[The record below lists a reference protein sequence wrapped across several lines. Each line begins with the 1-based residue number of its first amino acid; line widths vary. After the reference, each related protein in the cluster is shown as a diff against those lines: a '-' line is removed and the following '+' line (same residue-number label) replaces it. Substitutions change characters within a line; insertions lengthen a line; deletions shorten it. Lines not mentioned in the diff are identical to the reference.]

1 MARVIVRRLAAA
13 TLLGAFLGL
22 LAATA
27 TAAGTTSGPRLSLV
41 EWRLQRPMVL
51 RLATVAPDGA
61 GRRVL
66 TDRSIQPVPFA
77 GASWSPDGAT
87 LAFAG
92 YPPGGGS
99 EAGSKAEPRI
109 YLIGADGG
117 PPREVPGTVG
127 ASGPVFAPDGAS
139 IAFTRSKLI
148 QKLDPRRPWLSHSYF
163 SATVWTVSVA
173 GGDPRRLTPWRNGLL
188 NEPASFSPDGKLLL
202 LDRTRTPFVP
212 SEVVALNL
220 SDGTTRVVAR
230 DAEEPS
236 FSPDGSEVA
245 LISYR
250 DHLRAQTADGPV
262 PVGELYVVRAS
273 GSNARRL
280 TRTPQVQESDPSWD
294 PSGDRLA
301 FVSGGGGLGSG
312 SSVVQVNADGSCG
325 RRVLGPRGHPDF
337 DSPALYGPAWQPGPG
352 REAGPIPC

>member
-1 MARVIVRRLAAA
+1 VIVRRLAIAA
-13 TLLGAFLGL
+13 LLGATIGL
-22 LAATA
+22 LAAAA
-27 TAAGTTSGPRLSLV
+27 TTAGTTAGPRLSFV

-51 RLATVAPDGA
+51 RLATVTPDGA
-61 GRRVL
+61 ERQVL

-92 YPPGGGS
+92 YPPGSGS
-99 EAGSKAEPRI
+99 EGGSKAEPRI
-109 YLIGADGG
+109 YLIGLDGG

-148 QKLDPRRPWLSHSYF
+148 QKLDPKRPWLSRSYF
-163 SATVWTVSVA
+163 SATAWTVAVA
-173 GGDPRRLTPWRNGLL
+173 GGGVPRRLTRWRNGLL

-212 SEVVALNL
+212 AEVIGLDL
-220 SDGTTRVVAR
+220 SAGTTRVVAR
-230 DAEEPS
+230 NAEEPT
-236 FSPDGSEVA
+236 FSPDGTRIA
-245 LISYR
+245 LVSYR
-250 DHLRAQTADGPV
+250 DHLRVQTADGPV

-301 FVSGGGGLGSG
+301 FVSGGSGLGSG

-325 RRVLGPRGHPDF
+325 RRVLGPHGRPAF
-337 DSPALYGPAWQPGPG
+337 DSPALYGPSWQPGPG